1 MASHFRNVL
10 SWFLALVV
18 LAVIAMAIFLWSG
31 VYNVGADD
39 PHTRPVLA
47 MMDTLRD
54 RSIAVRSRDVAVP
67 NLQDQ
72 SLVLK
77 GAGQYAAMCT
87 GCHLAPGM
95 EDSEIRPGL
104 YPQPPDLSKTH
115 VDPKVAFWTIKHGV
129 KMSAMPAWGASHD
142 DPTIWS
148 MVAFLQKL
156 PDLTPAQYKDLVAKA
171 PPDEEMEGGHHH
183 HGDEASEDHGVA
195 SSHGGDDHHHAAEPV
210 PGYTAGAEPAAEA
223 AADAFHAALKN
234 GDRQKAL
241 ALLAPDA
248 VVSDDGKTQD
258 RATYIASHLD
268 SDIASLRSAVVHPQ
282 FTGSMPMGKTAMVAS
297 RSEIHSMVAGKAATS
312 QSKEILTLR
321 DTGHGWLIT
330 RIERSTE
337 HQP

>member
-1 MASHFRNVL
+1 MASSVRNTL
-10 SWFLALVV
+10 SWLLV
-18 LAVIAMAIFLWSG
+18 LAILAGIALAVFLWSG
-31 VYNVGADD
+31 AYNVGADD

-54 RSIAVRSRDVAVP
+54 RSIAVRSRDVSVP
-67 NLQDQ
+67 NLQDPG
-72 SLVLK
+72 LVLK

-104 YPQPPDLSKTH
+104 YPQPPDLSKAR
-115 VDPKVAFWTIKHGV
+115 VDPKTAFWVIKHGV
-129 KMSAMPAWGASHD
+129 KMSAMPAWGTTHD

-171 PPDEEMEGGHHH
+171 PPDEEMEGGQHHH
-183 HGDEASEDHGVA
+183 HGDEAGEDHVGTA
-195 SSHGGDDHHHAAEPV
+195 HDADPHGTAEPI
-210 PGYTAGAEPAAEA
+210 PGYTAGAEPGAEA
-223 AADAFHAALKN
+223 AANTFHAALKN
-234 GDRQKAL
+234 ADRQKVL

-248 VVSDDGKTQD
+248 VVSQDGKAQD
-258 RATYIASHLD
+258 RATYVAGQLD
-268 SDIASLRSAVVHPQ
+268 KDIASLHSAVVHPQ

-297 RSEIHSMVAGKAATS
+297 RSEIHATVAGEPVTS
-312 QSKEILTLR
+312 QSTEILTLR

-330 RIERSTE
+330 RIERTTE
-337 HQP
+337 RQP